1 VIDVYEVLEIG
12 ATSSEVEMLQ
22 MKERG

>member
-12 ATSSEVEMLQ
+12 ATTSEVEMLQ